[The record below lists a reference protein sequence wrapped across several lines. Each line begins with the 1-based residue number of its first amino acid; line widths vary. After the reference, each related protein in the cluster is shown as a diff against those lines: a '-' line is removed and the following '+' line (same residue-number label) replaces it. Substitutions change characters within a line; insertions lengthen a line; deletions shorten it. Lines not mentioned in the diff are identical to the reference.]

1 VEERPER
8 QDIGRFARR
17 QKRREIR
24 AVSSQLK
31 GHVSGEG
38 FACRG
43 LREGTAG
50 RRVEQGCD
58 T

>member
-1 VEERPER
+1 MKDKTLGGSRG
-8 QDIGRFARR
+8 GRRE
-17 QKRREIR
+17 EIR